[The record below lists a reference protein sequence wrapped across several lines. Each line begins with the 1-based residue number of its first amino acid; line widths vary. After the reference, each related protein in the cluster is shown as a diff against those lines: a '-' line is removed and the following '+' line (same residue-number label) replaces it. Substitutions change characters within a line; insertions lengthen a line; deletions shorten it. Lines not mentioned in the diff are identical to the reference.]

1 MKNLTIRTKF
11 FILIGL
17 LVIGF
22 GAIIF
27 ITWYMINQNLAIT
40 NENNTVKAISKKI
53 DTINKDM
60 LSIQILEEEFIAEKN
75 LKYVS
80 SINKLIDKIN
90 KNINDV
96 FKAKNIEETKRL
108 KDVQNLLSQWKD
120 KFSKYVIIQKE
131 IGLTEK
137 EGLRKVFGDN
147 IRKVSDY
154 LNIVRDNKVLAR
166 ILKLRNL
173 EKDFLLTGDEKY
185 LTSFNKRID
194 FYIKLKIIPKEVQ
207 STFVNYKESFNKLAL
222 KLAEGDKVLKEEK
235 ALYKKLSPIMNEIIA
250 NFGKILEENEE
261 KVSKNQASLLRNIL
275 GSSLII
281 AILSILFIMYISAGI
296 VRPILRVIGLLKD
309 IAQGEGDLTKRLP
322 EGKDEM
328 GQLGHWFNIFIE
340 KIRDIVVKVK
350 DSASEINDVTENIS
364 AEASRLSDSISSLAS
379 TAEETSATV
388 EEITSSVEEVANNAQ
403 DIAKASEELA
413 RSSTQVEEDT
423 KGMGDKAY
431 IVIQN
436 SEKVK
441 EAMEE
446 LEASIE
452 ETVNSVEESKAITE
466 ETGENSKE
474 GQKAISASIEGMRK
488 INNKM
493 EELASIINSLGRS
506 SEEIGKITDVI
517 SDIADQTNLLALNA
531 AIEAA
536 RAGEHGRGF
545 AVVADEV
552 RKLAERSQQ
561 AAGEIG
567 NLIKGIQQEVQNAV
581 VSADEGKQEVE
592 KGMELAKHAG
602 DTFSKINESIQAITD
617 MIDTISQNSEREK
630 EGGRIAKEFTE
641 KSLESIQEITTLI
654 NQEVQEIMDM
664 GRKVEEVTQ
673 RVAYISAATE
683 EQAAAAREMRNA
695 VETIA
700 QAAEQ
705 SAAAIAETTQASDA
719 LAKEAEKLAGVVS
732 GFKI

>member
-1 MKNLTIRTKF
+1 MRNLTIRTKF
-11 FILIGL
+11 LVLIGL

-27 ITWYMINQNLAIT
+27 TTWYMINQNFTIT
-40 NENNTVKAISKKI
+40 NENNTIKAISEKMNNVNRDI
-53 DTINKDM
+53 
-60 LSIQILEEEFIAEKN
+60 LSIQILEEEFVAKKD
-75 LKYVS
+75 LKIVS
-80 SINKLIDKIN
+80 SIDKLIDRIN
-90 KNINDV
+90 KNINDIL
-96 FKAKNIEETKRL
+96 KLKNIKETKRL
-108 KDVQNLLSQWKD
+108 KDVQNLLSQWKN
-120 KFSKYVIIQKE
+120 KFSKYVAIQKE

-137 EGLRKVFGDN
+137 EGLRKIFGDN

-173 EKDFLLTGDEKY
+173 EKDFLLTKEEKY

-207 STFVNYKESFNKLAL
+207 STFISYKESFNKLAA
-222 KLAEGDKVLKEEK
+222 KLAEGDKILQEEK
-235 ALYKKLSPIMNEIIA
+235 ALYKKLSPIMNEVMTK
-250 NFGKILEENEE
+250 FEKILEENE
-261 KVSKNQASLLRNIL
+261 KRVSNNQASLLRNIL
-275 GSSLII
+275 GSSIII
-281 AILSILFIMYISAGI
+281 AILSIFLIMYISASI
-296 VRPILRVIGLLKD
+296 TRPIIRVIRLLKD

-340 KIRDIVVKVK
+340 KIRGIVVKVK
-350 DSASEINDVTENIS
+350 DSVSEINDVTENIS
-364 AEASRLSDSISSLAS
+364 VEASRLSDSISSLAS

-388 EEITSSVEEVANNAQ
+388 EEITSSIEEVAENAQ

-446 LEASIE
+446 LESSIE
-452 ETVNSVEESKAITE
+452 KTVNSVEESKIITE
-466 ETGENSKE
+466 ETGERSKE
-474 GQKAISASIEGMRK
+474 GQKAISASIEGMKK
-488 INNKM
+488 ISTKM
-493 EELASIINSLGRS
+493 EELADIINSLGKS

-536 RAGEHGRGF
+536 RAGEHGKGF

-561 AAGEIG
+561 AAGEID
-567 NLIKGIQQEVQNAV
+567 NLIKDIQQEVQNAV

-592 KGMELAKHAG
+592 KGVELAKNAG
-602 DTFSKINESIQAITD
+602 NIFEKIRKGIDRIGEIVSIIANNT
-617 MIDTISQNSEREK
+617 EKEK
-630 EGGRIAKEFTE
+630 EGGQLAKDLT
-641 KSLESIQEITTLI
+641 LQTIESINQITKLI
-654 NQEVQEIMDM
+654 EKEVEEVVNM
-664 GRKVEEVTQ
+664 GEKVEDVTQ
-673 RVAYISAATE
+673 RVSYISAATE
-683 EQAAAAREMRNA
+683 EQAAASREMRKG
-695 VETIA
+695 VEVISQVA
-700 QAAEQ
+700 QDN
-705 SAAAIAETTQASDA
+705 SASASE
-719 LAKEAEKLAGVVS
+719 LESVIENLRNNTEGLES
-732 GFKI
+732 LISEFKI